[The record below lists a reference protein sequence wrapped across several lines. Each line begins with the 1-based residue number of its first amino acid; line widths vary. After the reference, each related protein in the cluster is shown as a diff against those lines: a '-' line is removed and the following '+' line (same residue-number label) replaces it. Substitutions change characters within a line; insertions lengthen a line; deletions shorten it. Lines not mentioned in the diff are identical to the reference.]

1 MPPARA
7 TRSTRRTS
15 PLFKSGGRSE
25 VTLVSDD
32 DPDPSPSVKR
42 QKNGKPTAPVD
53 VIEISSDDD
62 EERPPPPPVKKPAK
76 TSELEALVKKLKRE
90 AEKAKQAQVE
100 AEKRAACF
108 EEALKITQMKAATP
122 SCSRP
127 TIDPSKLEDDI
138 TCEICTLKMWSPYL
152 LPECG
157 HTFCQS
163 CLRDWFNTTLEQHR
177 RQHPHYHPNQPIM
190 LPDFLREM
198 MFYPQIAPQQLSALV
213 KQITAASG
221 GPVFSCPTCREPV
234 KNRPVEIFAIK
245 SLVRTVAAAQ
255 GESSP
260 RKEPP
265 EGRSR
270 SKNKAPAR
278 LEGPWD
284 RFFPP
289 A

>member
-7 TRSTRRTS
+7 PRSTHRTS
-15 PLFKSGGRSE
+15 PLPKSGGRSE
-25 VTLVSDD
+25 VTLVSDE
-32 DPDPSPSVKR
+32 DPDPSQSTKR
-42 QKNGKPTAPVD
+42 RKNRKPAVPMD
-53 VIEISSDDD
+53 VIEISSDED
-62 EERPPPPPVKKPAK
+62 EAPLPPRTVKKPTK
-76 TSELEALVKKLKRE
+76 TSELEALVDKLRKE
-90 AEKAKQAQVE
+90 AEKAKQAQAE
-100 AEKRAACF
+100 AEKRAAYF
-108 EEALKITQMKAATP
+108 EETLNITRMKAATP
-122 SCSRP
+122 SGSRP
-127 TIDPSKLEDDI
+127 MIDPSKLEDDI
-138 TCEICTLKMWSPYL
+138 NCEICTLKMWSPYL

-265 EGRSR
+265 DGRLR
-270 SKNKAPAR
+270 SKNHVPAR
-278 LEGPWD
+278 IEGPWD

-289 A
+289 T

>member
-15 PLFKSGGRSE
+15 PLPKSGGRFE

-42 QKNGKPTAPVD
+42 WKNGKPAAPVD

-62 EERPPPPPVKKPAK
+62 EEPPPPPVKKPTK
-76 TSELEALVKKLKRE
+76 TSELEALVKKLRKE
-90 AEKAKQAQVE
+90 TEKAKQAQAE

-108 EEALKITQMKAATP
+108 EEALKISQMKAATP
-122 SCSRP
+122 SRSRP

-138 TCEICTLKMWSPYL
+138 NCEICTLKMWSPYL

-270 SKNKAPAR
+270 NKNKAPAR
-278 LEGPWD
+278 QEGPWD

-289 A
+289 T

>member
-1 MPPARA
+1 MPPTRA
-7 TRSTRRTS
+7 PRSTRRIS
-15 PLFKSGGRSE
+15 PLPKSSGRSE
-25 VTLVSDD
+25 VTLVSDE
-32 DPDPSPSVKR
+32 DPDPSTSAKR
-42 QKNGKPTAPVD
+42 RKNRKPAAPVD
-53 VIEISSDDD
+53 VIEISSDED
-62 EERPPPPPVKKPAK
+62 ETPLPPPLPVKKPTK
-76 TSELEALVKKLKRE
+76 MSGLEALVEKLRKE
-90 AEKAKQAQVE
+90 AEKAKQAQAE

-108 EEALKITQMKAATP
+108 EKALELSQMKAATP
-122 SCSRP
+122 SASQP
-127 TIDPSKLEDDI
+127 TI
-138 TCEICTLKMWSPYL
+138 
-152 LPECG
+152 
-157 HTFCQS
+157 
-163 CLRDWFNTTLEQHR
+163 CLRDWFNATLEQHR

-234 KNRPVEIFAIK
+234 KNRPVEVFAIK

-255 GESSP
+255 SESSP
-260 RKEPP
+260 RKVPP

-289 A
+289 T